1 MKELFQS
8 VVMRL
13 ALCGLAASLVLLLLR
28 SRPVRGTFV
37 RLLSVWR
44 SLTAFGRVAA
54 CFFLLVG
61 ILIGGDKTNSVPPNV
76 NSPLPQIMQGG
87 IIQGGAASCRA
98 GDLRND
104 SFIWRGGTLHLLG
117 TLPSS
122 SFAERKAANW
132 NMRGAWK
139 DSFWLPFDD
148 GWVFPL
154 GTNHLS
160 GVEVISYG
168 QVWAT
173 PFDTNAVASAGV
185 PLEIVR
191 GLTTFCYEF
200 TPSNSYRFVWTDAA
214 INRDTN
220 NLVTASIELFRNG
233 DYAVEIDGEGAVVTQ
248 RVLPFEH
255 DGFGQDAEWV
265 AANFTNATEIL
276 AVGYPQWV
284 DSQVGTGL
292 TNGLYRLTV
301 TVPDAPPETTQISV
315 GDLSI
320 AVTNAG
326 EYVFLLEKGPAYD
339 FAVFPPSSNVTIS
352 AVDDVPSVRGAPMLR
367 SFGGVDGGQW
377 VPDGGDFWT
386 DYAAGM
392 EYARLWWLPWLC
404 GSPDVTHIGPNDE
417 VTFTAIF
424 VDYFRSG
431 GVAFHWTASDGLSLA
446 TPNAQST
453 AVTVDS
459 MPSWAS
465 AFVSVT
471 ATFGDQSLTSYLDLS
486 YGTNTTPQVHLS
498 LNLPDT
504 ILVYTNVYVAGMIGV
519 LDIVLTSDCETNGT
533 VRLDCIHNAEK
544 VRILDGD
551 SGSPV
556 ALPCSWNI
564 SGNFSKS
571 LRVEGL
577 VASETCDD
585 IEFLA
590 SFSPEDGSAGIC
602 ARTTSTV
609 ADIWHL
615 AVSEEPRT
623 RNRNLLGVGESV
635 IFYYRPFETQLEYS
649 ATAGESLPPVDGMLH
664 YSAPHT
670 QAVAN
675 VAFNVGKTNWTV
687 PFTVV
692 EPEGIEVGNVE
703 NVVYERDGY
712 AGIFEMT
719 FHNRVTPTNVSFYA
733 IETIEIP
740 MVATN
745 ATGYYAQPSKADE
758 LDHGKRGGGHWGGIG
773 FGNEYVDYAAAGYV
787 SKPWGE
793 GGSFTWPIPVAWRC
807 RGDDGVTNVFC
818 YTDQRFELD
827 ANGTVRVIKF
837 GYCGERTTNNVF
849 TLTRISE

>member
-1 MKELFQS
+1 MECFTS
-8 VVMRL
+8 MF
-13 ALCGLAASLVLLLLR
+13 SHLLLR
-28 SRPVRGTFV
+28 VSLPAAICLFGVLSIECGWWAVRSASRRICRVGGIV
-37 RLLSVWR
+37 LLSFLGLWLLAMTISGSYR
-44 SLTAFGRVAA
+44 TQEEKEQMRAAQSEVAA
-54 CFFLLVG
+54 SRAVLGGLLVAADAPRM
-61 ILIGGDKTNSVPPNV
+61 LRGDIPMQSVP
-76 NSPLPQIMQGG
+76 
-87 IIQGGAASCRA
+87 
-98 GDLRND
+98 
-104 SFIWRGGTLHLLG
+104 
-117 TLPSS
+117 
-122 SFAERKAANW
+122 
-132 NMRGAWK
+132 AWEHGVYE
-139 DSFWLPFDD
+139 DAVRIVFPE
-148 GWVFPL
+148 GWVFPH
-154 GTNHLS
+154 GSNHLS
-160 GVEVISYG
+160 SVEVMAWGEILPDGYSENAIASLGPRLSLVPGVSSFRYG
-168 QVWAT
+168 M
-173 PFDTNAVASAGV
+173 S
-185 PLEIVR
+185 
-191 GLTTFCYEF
+191 
-200 TPSNSYRFVWTDAA
+200 PSNSCVFSWMNA
-214 INRDTN
+214 RDGRVN
-220 NLVTASIELFRNG
+220 GESFDGRIEFSRNG
-233 DYAVEIDGEGAVVTQ
+233 DVSITTNGVAAHLPRE
-248 RVLPFEH
+248 LPFAH
-255 DGFGQDAEWV
+255 DGFGQDDAWV

-276 AVGYPQWV
+276 AIGYPQWV

-292 TNGLYRLTV
+292 TNGLYKLTV
-301 TVPDAPPETTQISV
+301 NVADDPPETTLVSV

-339 FAVFPPSSNVTIS
+339 FAVFPPSGNVTIC
-352 AVDDVPSVRGAPMLR
+352 AVDDVPAMRGSPMLR

-392 EYARLWWLPWLC
+392 GYARLWWLPWLC

-504 ILVYTNVYVAGMIGV
+504 ILVYTNVYVAGMIGM

-556 ALPCSWNI
+556 ALPCNWNI

-602 ARTTSTV
+602 VRTTSTV

-649 ATAGESLPPVDGMLH
+649 ATAGEFLPPVDGMLP

-675 VAFNVGKTNWTV
+675 VAFNVGKNNWTV

-733 IETIEIP
+733 IETIEIS

-807 RGDDGVTNVFC
+807 SGDDDVTNVFC